1 MGVDWNDENVSVED
15 VSSMLGVGSGPV
27 TTKEGLDSESSL
39 EDFDSKSSAGSAFGA
54 VKGSGSGMEGSSL
67 SGSSI
72 SSSSTFFLDFFSFF
86 AFLGLAFGLSSL
98 TSGGSADGDDPEP
111 RISSI
116 EMPLE
121 ATAAPGLLSPQP
133 SQNLRKSSF
142 IAPHEGHFHMFSVS
156 ADDIAGDS
164 IEGSISSEEDFE
176 CRSFMG
182 EIGA

>member
-1 MGVDWNDENVSVED
+1 MGVDWNDENLSVGD

-27 TTKEGLDSESSL
+27 TTKEGLDSEASL
-39 EDFDSKSSAGSAFGA
+39 ERFDSKSSAGQDFGA
-54 VKGSGSGMEGSSL
+54 AEGSGAGIEGSSL

-72 SSSSTFFLDFFSFF
+72 SSSSAFFLDFFSFL
-86 AFLGLAFGLSSL
+86 AFLGLALGFSSS
-98 TSGGSADGDDPEP
+98 TSDGSSDDVDPAP

-142 IAPHEGHFHMFSVS
+142 IAPHEEHFHMFSVFV
-156 ADDIAGDS
+156 DDMAGFS

-176 CRSFMG
+176 CRIFMG